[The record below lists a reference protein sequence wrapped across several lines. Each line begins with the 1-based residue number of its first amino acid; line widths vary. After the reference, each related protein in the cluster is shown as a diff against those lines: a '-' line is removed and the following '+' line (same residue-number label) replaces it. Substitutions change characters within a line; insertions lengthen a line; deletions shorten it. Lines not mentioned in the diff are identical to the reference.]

1 MKVLVT
7 GIAGELG
14 RMVTQRMLD
23 AGHQVVGM
31 DRRPWERPPAGVDLH
46 AVDVRTRAAEDV
58 FRTRRPDCVIH
69 MATIAPLMGGDLE
82 ERYRVNL
89 GGTRAVFEHAKKYRV
104 KQAIFVGR
112 HTVYGAASDAPLYFT
127 EADPPLGGATFPELA
142 DLVAADLFAASAL
155 WRWPEIDTS
164 VLRFSYMLGP
174 SRRGTLAAFLA
185 GKRVPSVLG
194 FDPLFQVM
202 HESDA
207 AAAVAAVVG
216 HGLRGVFNVAGP
228 PPIPLSLLV
237 EKAGRTRVAVP
248 EPVLAALLGRF
259 GLPGLPRGAISHI
272 KYPVV
277 VDDALFRKTTG
288 FTHAVDAARLLAE
301 FSRISPAG
309 RTGRRTA

>member
-1 MKVLVT
+1 VKVLVT

-14 RMVTQRMLD
+14 RMVAARMIE
-23 AGHQVVGM
+23 AGHQVVGI
-31 DRRPWERPPAGVDLH
+31 DRRPWERPPAGVEVH

-58 FRTRRPDCVIH
+58 FRTRRPDCLIH

-112 HTVYGAASDAPLYFT
+112 HTVYGAAHDAPLYFT

-155 WRWPEIDTS
+155 WRWPEMDTS
-164 VLRFSYMLGP
+164 VLRFCYTLGP
-174 SRRGTLAAFLA
+174 SRRGTLAAFLS
-185 GKRVPSVLG
+185 GKRVPTVLG
-194 FDPLFQVM
+194 FDPLFQLL

-207 AAAVAAVVG
+207 ARAIAAVVG

-228 PPIPLSLLV
+228 PPIPLSLLIK
-237 EKAGRTRVAVP
+237 KAGRTRVMVP

-288 FTHAVDAARLLAE
+288 FAHEIDETKLLAE
-301 FSRISPAG
+301 YSRIAPP
-309 RTGRRTA
+309 GRRRA